1 MDILFGS
8 LCLSDIPKELIRDV
22 TLKDGTKKKYLNISV
37 VERKEPSRFGH
48 THFVSCSPK
57 RDEQIEGKNYIFGD
71 LKRYQPQPSAPPTAE
86 EISAAPPMSD
96 DDNDLPF

>member
-1 MDILFGS
+1 M
-8 LCLSDIPKELIRDV
+8 CLSDIPRELIKDV

-57 RDEQIEGKNYIFGD
+57 REEQREGINYIFGD
-71 LKRYQPQPSAPPTAE
+71 LKRYQPQPTSPPTAE
-86 EISAAPPMSD
+86 EIAEAPVIAD